1 MFIFEYLLQFSAL
14 LGSRRRKAIT
24 HLFCFIF
31 IYTRILLLYKL
42 YAGTSGN
49 KILAWIHII
58 TVIKLTLIRSMKC
71 KCTSLRF
78 ENS

>member
-31 IYTRILLLYKL
+31 IYTRILLLLLLKIFYK
-42 YAGTSGN
+42 N
-49 KILAWIHII
+49 KHII
-58 TVIKLTLIRSMKC
+58 
-71 KCTSLRF
+71 
-78 ENS
+78 